1 MTGAQALTKTRIGV
15 DLGGTKIEA
24 VALDKSGAIL
34 ARERVSTP
42 PGYRE
47 TVRAIEQL
55 VSGIDSTL
63 NITGTVGIGIPGVVT
78 PHTGL
83 VKNANSTWLIGK
95 PLQADLEMELVRPV
109 RILT

>member
-1 MTGAQALTKTRIGV
+1 MATSQQRATARIGI

-34 ARERVSTP
+34 ARERVPTP

-47 TVRAIEQL
+47 TVQAIEQL
-55 VSGIDSTL
+55 VRGIESML
-63 NITGTVGIGIPGVVT
+63 NITGTVGIGIPGVVA

-83 VKNANSTWLIGK
+83 VKN
-95 PLQADLEMELVRPV
+95 
-109 RILT
+109 